1 MVAAMGK
8 LGDSRAGRP
17 SKGDRQVCYSRPQ
30 RAVRDACIE
39 RMRAEGFTTLSD
51 YISAVLAHEVG
62 LPELAPKP
70 TLDRLGEELPL
81 TG

>member
-1 MVAAMGK
+1 MSSSG
-8 LGDSRAGRP
+8 LGTTGVGGRP

-30 RAVRDACIE
+30 RAVRDECIS
-39 RMRAEGFTTLSD
+39 RMRAEGYDSLSD
-51 YISAVLAHEVG
+51 YISAVLAREVG

-70 TLDRLGEELPL
+70 TRSPDVEALPL